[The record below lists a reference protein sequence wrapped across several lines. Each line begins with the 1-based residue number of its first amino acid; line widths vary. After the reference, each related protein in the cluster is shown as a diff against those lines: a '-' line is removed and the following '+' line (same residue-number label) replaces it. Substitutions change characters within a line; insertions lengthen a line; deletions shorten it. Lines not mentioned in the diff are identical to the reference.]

1 MARETVSPR
10 VSPPLSFKVWLRV
23 RSWPACLQT
32 LTVETLFL
40 AALPLADRQNER
52 ERRTLYETLA
62 AKDLCDLLGPV
73 ASNRI
78 LGIAME
84 LSKTT
89 SLFPHVSRFIML
101 TVAAVALPLSLP
113 SQTPRE
119 LIGEACYNELQHRE
133 RKTLW
138 SYTAE
143 RHNHD
148 QVFREQVIET
158 VDGPVRHLLAV
169 DGHPPTSA
177 QMKEETDRHQELLKN
192 PSARRAIRKQ
202 RDDDDKTMQELLR
215 IIPDAFIFEDQGNEG
230 ESERIAF
237 HPNPGFKPKTYE
249 QRVLHALDGIVF
261 IDLREKR
268 IARLSGSL
276 ETRVKF
282 GYGLIGHVEQG
293 GTTEITRVNLSPG
306 VWETSAQKIDIDGRL
321 VMLKTIDKHQEE
333 SRTGFEPVSL
343 DTTFAQ
349 ALDKFGQK

>member
-1 MARETVSPR
+1 
-10 VSPPLSFKVWLRV
+10 
-23 RSWPACLQT
+23 
-32 LTVETLFL
+32 
-40 AALPLADRQNER
+40 
-52 ERRTLYETLA
+52 
-62 AKDLCDLLGPV
+62 
-73 ASNRI
+73 
-78 LGIAME
+78 
-84 LSKTT
+84 
-89 SLFPHVSRFIML
+89 ML
-101 TVAAVALPLSLP
+101 TVAAAVALPPSLP
-113 SQTPRE
+113 SQTAKE

-148 QVFREQVIET
+148 HVFREQVIET

-169 DGHPPTSA
+169 DGHPPTSG
-177 QMKEETDRHQELLKN
+177 QINEEQDQHQELLKN
-192 PSARRAIRKQ
+192 LSGRRAIRKQ
-202 RDDDDKTMQELLR
+202 RDDDDKTMEELLR
-215 IIPDAFIFEDQGNEG
+215 IIPDAFIFEDQGKEG
-230 ESERIAF
+230 ESERITF

-249 QRVLHALDGIVF
+249 QRVLHALHGIVF
-261 IDLREKR
+261 IDLHEKR

-306 VWETSAQKIDIDGRL
+306 VWKTSAEKIDIDGRL
-321 VMLKTIDKHQEE
+321 VMLKTINKHQEE
-333 SRTGFEPVSL
+333 SRTGFEPVPL